1 VSTSTLRGHVNTMPN
16 QIIDGRRRRRTHSSE
31 FKAQVVAACSHPGIS
46 IAAVAMINGINAN
59 LARRWVMEAERGPS
73 GAARLPVR
81 AIGATQKPAFAVVQ
95 LPLSQPTPD
104 IRIEM
109 CRGATAITVHWPSAE
124 AAQCAAWMREL
135 LR

>member
-16 QIIDGRRRRRTHSSE
+16 QISEGRRRRRTHSSE
-31 FKAQVVAACSHPGIS
+31 FKAQVVAACIHPGIS
-46 IAAVAMINGINAN
+46 IAAGAMANGINAN
-59 LARRWVMEAERGPS
+59 LARRWVMEAESGPS
-73 GAARLPVR
+73 SAARLPAR
-81 AIGATQKPAFAVVQ
+81 ASGVAQTPSFVAVQ

-104 IRIEM
+104 IRIELR
-109 CRGATAITVHWPSAE
+109 RGATAITVHWPSAE